1 MKDKFKKIL
10 FTLCFFTFL
19 ILASLG
25 WWLFAKHTIYPA
37 SIIVEPGEPFYK
49 VVVKLK
55 DREVIQSPWL
65 FSKLGLL
72 TGLDRRVVP
81 GRYDF
86 DEKISN
92 FEVMRKMWRGDI
104 AVMTFTTPEGYNLKK
119 IRDLLHQRCGTKP
132 QIFDSLVRD
141 SQYLADLGIEAGFAE
156 GYLFPET
163 YNFQWGIDADEAI
176 RTMVRQ
182 LFNRINDGMLAR
194 GDSLGYDFHSLLT
207 MASIVESEGTM
218 PDEFPVI
225 ASVYYNRRKIG
236 MKLQADPTVIYGM
249 GGLDRDLQIKDY
261 GFASSYNT
269 YLHPGLPPTPICSP
283 GMNAIKAVLYPDS
296 TDYYYFVADGN
307 GRHVFNK
314 TYQGHLRDTRRIKNE
329 LRRWSN

>member
-1 MKDKFKKIL
+1 MRNKLKKL
-10 FTLCFFTFL
+10 AFALGFFAFL
-19 ILASLG
+19 ILVSFG

-49 VVVKLK
+49 IVVKLK
-55 DREVIQSPWL
+55 DREVIHSPWL

-72 TGLDRRVVP
+72 TGLDRKVVP

-86 DEKISN
+86 DESVSN

-104 AVMTFTTPEGYNLKK
+104 AVMTFTIPEGYSLKK
-119 IRDLLHQRCGTKP
+119 IRDLLHQRCGTEP
-132 QIFDSLVRD
+132 QVFDSLVRD
-141 SQYLADLGIEAGFAE
+141 SHYLADLGIEVGFAE

-163 YNFQWGIDADEAI
+163 YNFQWGISADEAI
-176 RTMVRQ
+176 RTMARQ
-182 LFNRINDGMLAR
+182 LFERIDDSMLAR
-194 GDSLGYDFHSLLT
+194 ADSLGYDFHELLT

-218 PDEFPVI
+218 ADEFPVI
-225 ASVYYNRRKIG
+225 ASVYFNRREIG

-261 GFASSYNT
+261 NFPSSYNT
-269 YLHPGLPPTPICSP
+269 YLHSGLPPTPICSP
-283 GMNAIKAVLYPDS
+283 GMNAIKAALYPDS

-307 GRHVFNK
+307 GRHIFNK

-329 LRRWSN
+329 LRRRGN